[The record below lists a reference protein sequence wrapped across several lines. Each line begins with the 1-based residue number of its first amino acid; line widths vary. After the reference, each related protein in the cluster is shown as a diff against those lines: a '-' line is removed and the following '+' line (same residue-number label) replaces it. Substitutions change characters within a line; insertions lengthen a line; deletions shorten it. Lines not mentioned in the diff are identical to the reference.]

1 MPKLLAEPEWLKVS
15 AAGSVGV
22 DREKNVIRGAILAEE
37 GTFKDRRGVFDRQ
50 AIRRSVKLASEKPA
64 GLKSRFTHPGLSSD
78 GLGKFLGRIKNHRSD
93 TVLRETGKDANGRA
107 LMQERLVHR
116 GDIHIDKTALDASP
130 DGGKPLGTYVMDLA
144 ESDPDALGMSLV
156 LKTDQK
162 PQLDTKTGKP
172 LQDSEGNDLPPIW
185 MPLELHACDC
195 VDDGDATHSMLS
207 ADILAGLPDA
217 IVRQGC
223 ELLDAQFGGQER
235 EAVKARLSA
244 FVDRYLNLRFP
255 DETEARTFT
264 EDDILTGSGT
274 DLEPLGTT
282 EQIAAIAAAG
292 KQEAHAFDAA
302 ALDLYV
308 AIEEASA

>member
-15 AAGSVGV
+15 AAGAVGV

-78 GLGKFLGRIKNHRSD
+78 GLGKFLGRIKNHRTD
-93 TVLRETGKDANGRA
+93 TVLREAGKDENGRA

-116 GDIHIDKTALDASP
+116 GDIHVDKTALEQGP
-130 DGGKPLGTYVMDLA
+130 DGGKALGVYVMDLC

-156 LKTDQK
+156 LKPDQQ
-162 PQLDTKTGKP
+162 PQLDKKTGKIMK
-172 LQDSEGNDLPPIW
+172 DANGEDLPPLW

-223 ELLDAQFGGQER
+223 ELLDKQFSGQER

-255 DETEARTFT
+255 VELAAEDEPTKPADEPTPEPDTTDA
-264 EDDILTGSGT
+264 DL
-274 DLEPLGTT
+274 DLEM
-282 EQIAAIAAAG
+282 QMAG
-292 KQEAHAFDAA
+292 VK
-302 ALDLYV
+302 
-308 AIEEASA
+308 